1 MYFFITC
8 IRREDN
14 ENMNVTQT
22 LLSTTEVNLHM
33 ILFWNIRVQ
42 HVLEKYYAIVP
53 MVIAF
58 CNSFVMF
65 GFPLSF
71 FFLNFWLTKI
81 QIKHFKSL
89 LSHWILNTVYRL
101 FCISNLFELSFS
113 VIFKLLLQQY
123 LPSQTKFAL
132 MWKFG
137 LGLGGGWGL
146 GGGYCFYNYQ

>member
-53 MVIAF
+53 TVIAF

-137 LGLGGGWGL
+137 LGLGGEGV
-146 GGGYCFYNYQ
+146 GGRLLLL